1 VFFSYLLHILLWCC
15 INTKIFSSSLSRGWS
30 AKGDIF
36 VVFGLGLGRFPQQ
49 NHKNLIL
56 SSSSVRGREGN
67 PIFCRPLQL
76 PMQSLIPSLYS
87 TWHARSLRVKNRAR
101 SPPAKCLLACRQ
113 PIYSKSYLV
122 TPAAHVLYVGRV
134 SNSPITHVRASI
146 FTL

>member
-1 VFFSYLLHILLWCC
+1 VFFSFLLHILLWCC
-15 INTKIFSSSLSRGWS
+15 INTKIFSSLLSRGWS

-49 NHKNLIL
+49 NHKNQIL

-67 PIFCRPLQL
+67 PIFCRPLPL

-122 TPAAHVLYVGRV
+122 TLAAHVLYICRPCFQFADHARQ
-134 SNSPITHVRASI
+134 S
-146 FTL
+146 